1 MNKEDISRERTEL
14 LNTLREI
21 DEQANQIESSGKNNL
36 LKIMKLKKLRKK
48 AKNLEWMLNDVEGL
62 DQLYDSPEEKSKS
75 K

>member
-14 LNTLREI
+14 LIALREC

-48 AKNLEWMLNDVEGL
+48 AKNLEWMLNDVEGMS
-62 DQLYDSPEEKSKS
+62 DLYDSENDVSNSK
-75 K
+75 

>member
-1 MNKEDISRERTEL
+1 MNKEDISRERTKL
-14 LNTLREI
+14 LNALREI

-62 DQLYDSPEEKSKS
+62 DQLYDSPEEKSNS